1 MEVVLDYPGGQ
12 RQSEGPSIITGKQ
25 ESQSQKTM
33 SLLKQR
39 AKKTLED
46 AKLLALK
53 CSDHEPKDVG
63 GL

>member
-1 MEVVLDYPGGQ
+1 
-12 RQSEGPSIITGKQ
+12 
-25 ESQSQKTM
+25 M

-39 AKKTLED
+39 AKKRLED